1 MADPVYPPDG
11 SQRSIGRI
19 CVTIRYFLSSKECL
33 TSASQLSEV
42 ELIAAARAGRQD
54 AFAEIVERHS
64 GTVYNL
70 ALRLMNN
77 PQEAED
83 VMQETFVSAFRALDR
98 FQERSQLSTWLYR
111 IAYNAALMR
120 LRKRRVPVQSLDEPR
135 ETEDGELMPRQL
147 VDWTTMPDELV
158 LSKEFRG
165 TLDAAL
171 ASLPE
176 SLRSVFVLRDIE
188 GLSTAETAAVL
199 GLTETNAKV
208 RLHRARLA
216 LRERLTA
223 YWTPRLADAHQ
234 TPAGVGA
241 GR

>member
-1 MADPVYPPDG
+1 VA
-11 SQRSIGRI
+11 
-19 CVTIRYFLSSKECL
+19 SKECPTN
-33 TSASQLSEV
+33 TSHLSEA
-42 ELIAAARAGRQD
+42 ELIAAAQAGRQD

-70 ALRLMNN
+70 ALRMMND

-83 VMQETFVSAFRALDR
+83 VLQETFISAFRALDR
-98 FQERSQLSTWLYR
+98 FQGRSQLSTWLYR

-120 LRKRRVPVQSLDEPR
+120 LRKRRVPVESLDEVR

-147 VDWTTMPDELV
+147 VDWTALPGELL

-165 TLDAAL
+165 KLDAAL
-171 ASLPE
+171 GSLPE

-216 LRERLTA
+216 LRERLTT
-223 YWTPRLADAHQ
+223 YLSPSLADVHPVVAC
-234 TPAGVGA
+234 AEVG
-241 GR
+241 R